1 MRGSAVPT
9 MVWSRA
15 ARNRPSAIPMVT
27 KTVRR
32 RPSVSTDMRSL
43 LVGGLRE
50 RLLKVG
56 QRGGETVPLLGGEG
70 RQDLGDGLGHVLAD
84 ALDLTPA
91 ARGHFDDH
99 HAPVRWVLR
108 AAHEAVALERVDELR
123 ERGPRQHAFLREVAA
138 PAPDVGQ
145 LPEDARALEADGPA
159 LVRDVRGEAADP
171 RQER

>member
-56 QRGGETVPLLGGEG
+56 QRGGETVPLLGGGG
-70 RQDLGDGLGHVLAD
+70 RQGLGGGAGPGLAA
-84 ALDLTPA
+84 ALGLPPA
-91 ARGHFDDH
+91 ARGPFAGH
-99 HAPVRWVLR
+99 
-108 AAHEAVALERVDELR
+108 
-123 ERGPRQHAFLREVAA
+123 
-138 PAPDVGQ
+138 PAPGRRV
-145 LPEDARALEADGPA
+145 L
-159 LVRDVRGEAADP
+159 
-171 RQER
+171 

>member
-56 QRGGETVPLLGGEG
+56 QRGGETADRRQG
-70 RQDLGDGLGHVLAD
+70 RQDQQGDTDVVGAGSV
-84 ALDLTPA
+84 
-91 ARGHFDDH
+91 RG
-99 HAPVRWVLR
+99 
-108 AAHEAVALERVDELR
+108 
-123 ERGPRQHAFLREVAA
+123 
-138 PAPDVGQ
+138 
-145 LPEDARALEADGPA
+145 RALRRSGRHV
-159 LVRDVRGEAADP
+159 VRSP
-171 RQER
+171 NS

>member
-70 RQDLGDGLGHVLAD
+70 RQDLGDELGHVLAD
-84 ALDLTPA
+84 ALDLEPA
-91 ARGHFDDH
+91 TRGHFADH
-99 HAPVRWVLR
+99 DVTYRWV
-108 AAHEAVALERVDELR
+108 
-123 ERGPRQHAFLREVAA
+123 PHAESDHV
-138 PAPDVGQ
+138 VS
-145 LPEDARALEADGPA
+145 
-159 LVRDVRGEAADP
+159 
-171 RQER
+171 